1 MVRIDELVNAV
12 NVIKKTC
19 SDNACCDC
27 PLLNEGRCGI
37 TDSNKDPRSWKVMDI
52 KHMKIFV

>member
-1 MVRIDELVNAV
+1 MVSIDELVNAV

-19 SDNACCDC
+19 SNNACSEC
-27 PLLNEGRCGI
+27 PLLNDGRCGI
-37 TDSNKDPRSWKVMDI
+37 TDINKNPQDWKIMDI

>member
-1 MVRIDELVNAV
+1 MVSIDELVNAV

-19 SDNACCDC
+19 SNNACSDC
-27 PLLNEGRCGI
+27 PLLNDGRCGI
-37 TDSNKDPRSWKVMDI
+37 TDGSKEPQSWKVIDI

>member
-19 SDNACCDC
+19 FCIKSRFHIKDG
-27 PLLNEGRCGI
+27 LNE
-37 TDSNKDPRSWKVMDI
+37 
-52 KHMKIFV
+52 KHAKK

>member
-1 MVRIDELVNAV
+1 MVSIDELANAV

-19 SDNACCDC
+19 SNNACSDC
-27 PLLNEGRCGI
+27 PLLNDGRCGI
-37 TDSNKDPRSWKVMDI
+37 TDGNKHPQDWKIMDI

>member
-1 MVRIDELVNAV
+1 MVSIDELVNAV

-19 SDNACCDC
+19 SNNACSDC
-27 PLLNEGRCGI
+27 PLLNDGRCGI
-37 TDSNKDPRSWKVMDI
+37 TDINKNPQDWKIMDI

>member
-19 SDNACCDC
+19 SDNTCCDC
-27 PLLNEGRCGI
+27 PLLNEG
-37 TDSNKDPRSWKVMDI
+37 
-52 KHMKIFV
+52 